1 MTYIY
6 LVEIRNNKVYIGK
19 TKNPKSRK
27 NNHKKTYGKNI
38 EFTILDQ
45 VDSIKHDDWEPL
57 ETYWIS
63 QFRTWGFEIE
73 NIRKKGGSGADAWSE
88 ESKNNIRGIKKPQLS
103 EKLKEYYKTNP
114 GPNKGKI
121 LSEET
126 KNKMKK
132 PRPGSGGKGKPK
144 PKEWAERMSELK
156 TGKPSN
162 RCKPVLQYDLENNF
176 IKEWSSAQEAI
187 KAGFGDVVSCCN
199 GRQKTAGK
207 HCWKYKK

>member
-6 LVEIRNNKVYIGK
+6 LVEIGNNQVYIGK
-19 TKNPKSRK
+19 TKNINNRK
-27 NNHKKTYGKNI
+27 GDHKRTYGKDI
-38 EFTILDQ
+38 KFTILDQ

-57 ETYWIS
+57 ETYWIE
-63 QFRTWGFEIE
+63 QFNAWSFKIL
-73 NIRKKGGSGADAWSE
+73 NIRKKGGSGSDTWSE
-88 ESKNNIRGIKKPQLS
+88 ESKNKLRKPKPQLS
-103 EKLKEYYKTNP
+103 IRLKEYYKTNP

-121 LSEET
+121 FSEET

-144 PKEWAERMSELK
+144 PKEWAERMSKLK

-207 HCWKYKK
+207 HYWKYKK